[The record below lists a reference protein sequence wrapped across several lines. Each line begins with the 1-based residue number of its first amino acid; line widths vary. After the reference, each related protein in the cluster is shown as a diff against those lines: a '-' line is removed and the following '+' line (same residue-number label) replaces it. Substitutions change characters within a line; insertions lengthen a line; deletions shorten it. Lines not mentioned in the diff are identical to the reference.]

1 MKKTEI
7 SVHEIIN
14 PKISETKQGG
24 KFPIS
29 DIHFG
34 LKNFNL
40 QESKPKSMSQSNV
53 GLRSVLSLVQ
63 RFTRMLLCR

>member
-14 PKISETKQGG
+14 PNISETKKGG

-34 LKNFNL
+34 LKKFNL
-40 QESKPKSMSQSNV
+40 QKSKHKSMSQSNV